1 MNHAEDDHAFIC
13 RDCDEKHAGFKHGE
27 HHSATHNLVVCK
39 ETQERDD
46 SDDSD
51 NTQERLTALEHKMS
65 ELSSQM
71 VRIERLLQSLAIPRT
86 E

>member
-13 RDCDEKHAGFKHGE
+13 RDCDEKHAGFNHGE
-27 HHSATHNLVVCK
+27 HHLATHNLVVCK

-46 SDDSD
+46 SDD
-51 NTQERLTALEHKMS
+51 TQARLIALEHKMS

-71 VRIERLLQSLAIPRT
+71 ERIERLLQSFAIPRT

>member
-1 MNHAEDDHAFIC
+1 MKHAEDDHAFIC
-13 RDCDEKHAGFKHGE
+13 RDCDEKHAGFNHGE
-27 HHSATHNLVVCK
+27 HHLATHNLVVCK
-39 ETQERDD
+39 ETQEHDD

-71 VRIERLLQSLAIPRT
+71 ERIERLLQSLAIPRT

>member
-1 MNHAEDDHAFIC
+1 MKHAEDDHAFIC
-13 RDCDEKHAGFKHGE
+13 RDCDEKYAGFSHGE
-27 HHSATHNLVVCK
+27 HHLTTHNLVVCK

-71 VRIERLLQSLAIPRT
+71 ERIERLLQSLAIPRT